1 MGGRIKWSRRR
12 SFYGVLL
19 VALVT
24 LAIPIS
30 YALAGSTPS
39 RVTVPVEK
47 YDGSCNYFEGKKAIG
62 KATFE
67 RTKSDSVKVTYT
79 VNGAEP
85 VGNYYIYLYS
95 DSNPYYPCY
104 QITFIG
110 QIKIDASG
118 HGSKSF
124 EVADLKGFTDFWVYA
139 QSGNLDQF
147 DRSAVA
153 HV

>member
-1 MGGRIKWSRRR
+1 MAGRIKWSRRR
-12 SFYGVLL
+12 SFYGVLV
-19 VALVT
+19 VALVAS
-24 LAIPIS
+24 AIPIS

-47 YDGSCNYFEGKKAIG
+47 YDNSCDYLTGKKAIG
-62 KATFE
+62 KATIE

-79 VNGAEP
+79 VNGAMP
-85 VGNYYIYLYS
+85 AGHYYIYLFT
-95 DSNPYYPCY
+95 DSPISCNDIAYA
-104 QITFIG
+104 G

-118 HGSKSF
+118 HGSKTF
-124 EVADLKGFTDFWVYA
+124 EVTGLKGYTDFWVYA
-139 QSGNLDQF
+139 NSDVSES